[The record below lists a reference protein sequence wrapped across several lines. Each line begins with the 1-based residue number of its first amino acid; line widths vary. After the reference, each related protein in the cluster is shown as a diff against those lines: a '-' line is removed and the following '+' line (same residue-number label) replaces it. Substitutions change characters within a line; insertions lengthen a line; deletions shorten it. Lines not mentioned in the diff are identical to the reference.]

1 MKNSTLRCSNRM
13 LLIFGI
19 SSISVLSHF
28 DCYSQTSSATSKSQ
42 DLKNIQVPV
51 FANEVERQEWIQ
63 NHPDEYLFLSGEL
76 KSTAIQQPVDEFP
89 SFIDTGDSK
98 KDIEDHQKK
107 KNAWISAHPEEY
119 LRMQETFTPSPEQ
132 LEIMNAKSTK
142 TN

>member
-28 DCYSQTSSATSKSQ
+28 NGYSQTPSVTNKSQ
-42 DLKNIQVPV
+42 DLKNMQVPQ
-51 FANEVERQEWIQ
+51 FANEAERQEWIK
-63 NHPDEYLFLSGEL
+63 NHPDEYLFLAGERKL
-76 KSTAIQQPVDEFP
+76 TAIQQPIDEFP
-89 SFIDTGDSK
+89 SFIDTGDVK
-98 KDIEDHQKK
+98 KDIEDHQKR

-132 LEIMNAKSTK
+132 LEIMNVKSTK

>member
-13 LLIFGI
+13 LLFLGI
-19 SSISVLSHF
+19 SSISVFSHF
-28 DCYSQTSSATSKSQ
+28 NCYSQTSSPTSKNQ
-42 DLKNIQVPV
+42 DLRNIQVPV
-51 FANEVERQEWIQ
+51 FQNEAERQEWVAA
-63 NHPDEYLFLSGEL
+63 HPEEYKFLTGEL
-76 KSTAIQQPVDEFP
+76 KSTANQLPIEEFP
-89 SFIDTGDSK
+89 SFINTGDAK
-98 KDIEDHQKK
+98 KDIEDHQKR